1 MNHVITTYGG
11 GELFTLIF
19 NGIAALFKTDGTG
32 LVMSLIR
39 VGLTVGSVYVVIL
52 MLFKSQVIEGLKW
65 FLWVVVATNL
75 LFLPKTTVYIYDPL
89 VSPENR
95 NNKVDGVPLA
105 LGVFASLVSQVG
117 KSITEQFEAN
127 FSLPDD
133 MKYHKTGT
141 VFASTLMSQIGQF
154 RIVDAGFKS
163 NMERFINQCVVYDAM
178 IGQQYTLDDLQHTP
192 DIWNLVTSKASPI
205 LGFLYK
211 EGNNPGTVVA
221 CKEGAAKL
229 SKLWAAQITKATA
242 IYGSRV
248 NNRTLNA
255 SAFNTS
261 LISSVNL
268 LSSSINFAS
277 SATDLLK
284 QEMMIN
290 AIEEASNNK
299 LSELG
304 SASNYTATKALL
316 QQRSAYAAA
325 GEIAARTLPLF
336 KNVIEALSYA
346 LFIFIVILALLPNGY
361 RTLLTYCG
369 ILAWTQLWA
378 PLYAVL
384 NLVMTLYGT
393 HETASHG
400 LQNGLTLI
408 NSSAIIN
415 ANADMV
421 TLAAWLSVSIPFIS
435 YGILK
440 QGAAAFVGLAQHLG
454 SAMQSAASG
463 AAAETVSGN
472 ISLGNVSMGTQAYQN
487 TSAFQHNTSPSYTSS
502 QFKALSPAGIE
513 QSTFGD
519 GSQALSN
526 QVMSR
531 LSVQIMGSE
540 NTSYA
545 QQEHLNTATSLLKS
559 KSVASAHASE
569 SASQDTTNFLTSVGK
584 ALSSGTDF
592 HQGISASDSKSLQ
605 NYKNFTEDLQK
616 NHGMTEVQAVDAAL
630 AVSAGTP
637 KIFGIGAEIKGSF
650 ASSAARQQGI
660 AAAKS
665 VAEQTNY
672 SENFDKVISASK
684 NFSEA
689 NNDTKNSDL
698 GKSVTASLN
707 HAQSLRNEVSVAQ
720 NEVDTISKDM
730 SSSQGKSL
738 SINKDLTQPILD
750 YIAHQPV
757 NSGPNGSS
765 GGQIGYE
772 GARLIMEGQGAEF
785 DAYKKR
791 FQEDNPRYSIDS
803 INSTSEK
810 ENISSQF
817 ESKSTEVK
825 ANSDVAGHHAQNTE
839 NILARGKEEANLD
852 STAPLINRQAETTTA
867 IENQGKKIEK
877 GKQGIE
883 HEHNELRTLEENS
896 QDKNLVRSVVGN
908 TFKAFV
914 TKGSPLA
921 SVLPDDFAAEA
932 RPPKGE
938 TIKSAPQTNG
948 QELPSKTDSGSVSAL
963 AISTSSLPSASI
975 PVSVQTQVKS
985 PSQALQKLPEE
996 RSEVDSP
1003 KFPPSKIRK

>member
-11 GELFTLIF
+11 GELFTLVF
-19 NGIAALFKTDGTG
+19 NGIAALFRTDHTG

-39 VGLTVGSVYVVIL
+39 VGLMVGSVYVVIL
-52 MLFKSQVIEGLKW
+52 MLFKSQVIEGFKW
-65 FLWVVVATNL
+65 FLWVVIATNL
-75 LFLPKTTVYIYDPL
+75 LFLPKTTVFIHDPL
-89 VSPENR
+89 CNTK
-95 NNKVDGVPLA
+95 NKVDNVPYA
-105 LGVFASLVSQVG
+105 LGVFASTVSQVG
-117 KSITEQFEAN
+117 RSITEQFESV
-127 FSLPDD
+127 FTLPDY
-133 MKYHKTGT
+133 MPYHQTGT
-141 VFASTLMSQIGQF
+141 VFASQLMSQVGQF
-154 RIVDAGFKS
+154 RIVDPVFKG
-163 NMERFINQCVVYDAM
+163 NMERFVNQCVVYDAM
-178 IGQQYTLDDLQHTP
+178 IGHKYTLDDLQKTN
-192 DIWNLVTSKASPI
+192 DIWGLVTTNASPV

-211 EGNNPGTVVA
+211 QSNNPGTIVT
-221 CKEGAAKL
+221 CKAGAAAL
-229 SKLWAAQITKATA
+229 NKLWAAQIKRATA

-248 NNRTLNA
+248 NNRTLTA
-255 SAFNTS
+255 SAFGS
-261 LISSVNL
+261 EL
-268 LSSSINFAS
+268 LSGAKLLSGSIALAN

-304 SASNYTATKALL
+304 SASNYAATKALL

-361 RTLLTYCG
+361 KTVLTYCG

-384 NLVMTLYGT
+384 NLIMTLYGK
-393 HETASHG
+393 HESMGHG
-400 LQNGLTLI
+400 LQEGLTLL
-408 NSSAIIN
+408 NSSAIVN

-454 SAMQSAASG
+454 SAMQSAASS

-472 ISLGNVSMGTQAYQN
+472 ISLGNVNMGTQSYQN
-487 TSAFQHNTSPSYTSS
+487 ASAFQHNTSPSYNAS
-502 QFKALSPAGIE
+502 QLKSLSPQGVE
-513 QSTFGD
+513 QSTFAD

-545 QQEHLNTATSLLKS
+545 QQEHLNSATSLLQS
-559 KSVASAHASE
+559 TSTASSHASE

-584 ALSSGTDF
+584 SLSSGTDF

-616 NHGMTEVQAVDAAL
+616 NHGMTETQAAEAAL

-660 AAAKS
+660 ATAKS
-665 VAEQTNY
+665 VAEQKNY

-698 GKSVTASLN
+698 GKSATASLN
-707 HAQSLRNEVSVAQ
+707 RAQSLREEVSVAQ
-720 NEVDTISKDM
+720 NQVDTISKDI
-730 SSSQGKSL
+730 SSAHGKSL

-750 YIAHQPV
+750 YIAHQLV
-757 NSGPNGSS
+757 NSGPNGAQS
-765 GGQIGYE
+765 GQIGYE

-803 INSTSEK
+803 INSTSENA
-810 ENISSQF
+810 NISSQF
-817 ESKSTEVK
+817 ESKSAELK
-825 ANSDVAGHHAQNTE
+825 ANSDVAGHHVQNTAT
-839 NILARGKEEANLD
+839 ILARGKEEANLD
-852 STAPLINRQAETTTA
+852 SNTVPISRQTEITDSLNKQDNV
-867 IENQGKKIEK
+867 IKK

-883 HEHNELRTLEENS
+883 HQHNELQALEENA
-896 QDKNLVRSVVGN
+896 QDKNLVRAVVGN
-908 TFKAFV
+908 ASKTIVQKE
-914 TKGSPLA
+914 SLLA
-921 SVLPDDFAAEA
+921 SVLPDDFSREGK
-932 RPPKGE
+932 PSKGE
-938 TIKSAPQTNG
+938 PIKLAPQTNG
-948 QELPSKTDSGSVSAL
+948 QELPSKTLD
-963 AISTSSLPSASI
+963 SASI
-975 PVSVQTQVKS
+975 PVSVQTQVKNH
-985 PSQALQKLPEE
+985 SQVLQKPSEE

-1003 KFPPSKIRK
+1003 KFPPSTPQIRK